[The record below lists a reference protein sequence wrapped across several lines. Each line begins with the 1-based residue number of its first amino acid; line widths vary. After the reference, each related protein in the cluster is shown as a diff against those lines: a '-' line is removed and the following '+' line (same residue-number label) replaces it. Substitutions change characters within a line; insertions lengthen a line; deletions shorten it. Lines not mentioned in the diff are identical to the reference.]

1 MRWQTRVIRV
11 TRLMPSAD
19 VVIVGAGF
27 IGLSTA
33 WSLAVK
39 DPTLRITVLDAG
51 DFASGGAGRNGS
63 GIRLQWSRDF
73 NIHLARDSLEV
84 FENCESLL
92 DYPGGVELRQV
103 GYLILAH
110 SPEMME
116 ILERG
121 VEVQR
126 GFGVPS
132 QIVTP
137 EECRKIQPGLRI
149 DGLYGGSFCGKD
161 GVASP
166 FKWLDALNR
175 AVLRAGVDVRW
186 GQKVSAIIPVQNAFK
201 AIVPDGEFHAQ
212 KVIVC
217 TDWAV
222 PELLKPIGIDL
233 PVTCDEKEALITE
246 PTRPLVHTVLM
257 SKKTGL
263 GIKQLGRGNII
274 ITRSR
279 GTNPDEHTQDGLR
292 NWLSLCAGNAME
304 LLPALRDVAILRQ
317 WNGYISCTPDM
328 QPAFGETEIDGLYAV
343 VSAYKGF
350 MLSPQLGRIV
360 ADLVVEG
367 CSSHLAANPLALSR
381 FKAGALVPETL
392 TI

>member
-1 MRWQTRVIRV
+1 
-11 TRLMPSAD
+11 MPTAD
-19 VVIVGAGF
+19 IVIVGAGF
-27 IGLSTA
+27 LGLSTA
-33 WSLAVK
+33 WSLTLK
-39 DPTLRITVLDAG
+39 DPSLRITIFDAG

-73 NIHLARDSLEV
+73 NIHLARDSLEI
-84 FENCESLL
+84 FENSETLL

-110 SPEMME
+110 SPQMMGA
-116 ILERG
+116 LEQG
-121 VEVQR
+121 VEIQR
-126 GFGVPS
+126 GLGVPS

-137 EECRKIQPGLRI
+137 EECRKIQPGLQV
-149 DGLYGGSFCGKD
+149 DGLLGGSFCGKD
-161 GVASP
+161 GIASP

-186 GQKVSAIIPVQNAFK
+186 GQKVAGVVPAGNAFRVI
-201 AIVPDGEFHAQ
+201 APESEVHAR
-212 KVIVC
+212 KVVIC

-222 PELLKPIGIDL
+222 PELLGPLGIDL
-233 PVTCDEKEALITE
+233 PVTHEEKEALITE
-246 PTRPLVHTVLM
+246 PAPPLVQTVVM
-257 SKKTGL
+257 SKKAGL

-279 GTNPDEHTQDGLR
+279 GSDPREHMPEGLR
-292 NWLSLCAGNAME
+292 NWLSLCARDATE
-304 LLPALRDVAILRQ
+304 LMPGLRDVAVLRQ
-317 WNGYISCTPDM
+317 WDGYISRTPDM
-328 QPAFGETEIDGLYAV
+328 QPAFGETEIDGLFAV

-360 ADLVVEG
+360 ADLVIDG
-367 CSSHLAANPLALSR
+367 RSGHQAAGPLALSR
-381 FKAGALVPETL
+381 FKSGALVPEAL